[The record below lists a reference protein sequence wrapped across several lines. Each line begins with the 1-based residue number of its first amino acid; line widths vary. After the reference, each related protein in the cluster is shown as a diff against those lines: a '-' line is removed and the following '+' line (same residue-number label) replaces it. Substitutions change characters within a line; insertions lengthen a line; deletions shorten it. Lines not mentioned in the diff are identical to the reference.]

1 MAFCNVGVNRA
12 AVFCLSCCCA
22 LAWSLAAGGAAA
34 RQETAEGAE
43 SAPEQVVTDEAEP
56 PQLPGAEQETVAGEN
71 SAETGEAPPAPVE
84 KEYHHGFF
92 FRMNLGLGWS
102 WIFGRGTLGPAK
114 GLRRIDDPEHH
125 SPALSLALSLG
136 GGLRDFALH
145 LGVLVERMVLRAR
158 DPVEMGFT
166 LLGIGGGLTYYF
178 TEHDFFATARAR
190 LVGLMLYQP
199 GVLCDDFFE
208 DKYQW
213 YGGPGVS
220 LTLGKEWFG
229 DDDGGV
235 GLGIQGSW
243 ARLEKESGTRF
254 DYASLLLLL
263 TVSHF

>member
-1 MAFCNVGVNRA
+1 MLVSDRA
-12 AVFCLSCCCA
+12 VVLVLSCCCA
-22 LAWSLAAGGAAA
+22 LAWSSAPGVAAA
-34 RQETAEGAE
+34 QQEAAEGAE
-43 SAPEQVVTDEAEP
+43 SAPEQVVTESAEP
-56 PQLPGAEQETVAGEN
+56 PQLPGAEQETVAVEEN
-71 SAETGEAPPAPVE
+71 TETGEASQAPPEPVE
-84 KEYHHGFF
+84 YHRGFF

-102 WIFGRGTLGPAK
+102 WIFGRGTLSPAK

-136 GGLRDFALH
+136 GGLRSFALH

-229 DDDGGV
+229 DDEGGV

-243 ARLEKESGTRF
+243 ARLEKDSGTRF
-254 DYASLLLLL
+254 DYASVLVLL